1 MEDTSLVDIENNLKF
16 FSDNNNNNNAKIVDE
31 IKNSINFRI
40 QKHREFIKKS
50 KAVIIDN
57 IDYLS
62 IVESET
68 NKIIA
73 RKNKIIEL
81 RELAEYSF
89 GIKLI

>member
-1 MEDTSLVDIENNLKF
+1 MEDTSLIDIENNLKIF
-16 FSDNNNNNNAKIVDE
+16 TDYNNAKIVDE

-57 IDYLS
+57 IDYLN
-62 IVESET
+62 IVETET

-73 RKNKIIEL
+73 RKNKINEL
-81 RELAEYSF
+81 REVAEYSF
-89 GIKLI
+89 GINLL

>member
-1 MEDTSLVDIENNLKF
+1 MEDTSLIDIENNLKIF
-16 FSDNNNNNNAKIVDE
+16 INNNNAIIVDE

-40 QKHREFIKKS
+40 EKHREFIKKS

-57 IDYLS
+57 IDYLN
-62 IVESET
+62 IVEAET

-73 RKNKIIEL
+73 RKNKINEL

-89 GIKLI
+89 GIIMS

>member
-1 MEDTSLVDIENNLKF
+1 MEDTSLVDIENNLKIF
-16 FSDNNNNNNAKIVDE
+16 TDNINAKIIDE

-50 KAVIIDN
+50 KSVIIDN
-57 IDYLS
+57 IDYLN
-62 IVESET
+62 IVETET

-89 GIKLI
+89 GIKIS

>member
-1 MEDTSLVDIENNLKF
+1 MNMEDTSLEDIENNLKIF
-16 FSDNNNNNNAKIVDE
+16 TDNNNAKIVDE

-57 IDYLS
+57 IDHLN
-62 IVESET
+62 IVETET

-81 RELAEYSF
+81 QELAEYSF

>member
-1 MEDTSLVDIENNLKF
+1 MEDTSLVDIENNLKIF
-16 FSDNNNNNNAKIVDE
+16 TDNNNAKIIDE

-50 KAVIIDN
+50 KSVIIDN
-57 IDYLS
+57 IDYLN
-62 IVESET
+62 IVETET

-89 GIKLI
+89 GIKIS